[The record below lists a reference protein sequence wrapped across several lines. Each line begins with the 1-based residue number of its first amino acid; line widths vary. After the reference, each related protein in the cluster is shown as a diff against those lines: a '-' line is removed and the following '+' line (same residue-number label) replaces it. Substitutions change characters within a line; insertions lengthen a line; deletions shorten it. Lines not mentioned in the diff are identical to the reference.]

1 MSDKPLYLLSIV
13 GTEYAANLLEF
24 NSYPSCSKEEEELCK
39 TNLMTRKG
47 ERGKTMVAREFYNA
61 VIALENVPAELKE
74 FAEKEVKALD
84 VKNEKRAA
92 KAAEKKAEVNGP
104 LYEALDAILADGKA
118 HLAGEVAEALGV
130 KIPKVAALVRLAGD
144 KYAKEEVKVEKG
156 KKVAY
161 KLAQ

>member
-1 MSDKPLYLLSIV
+1 MNDKPLYLISIV
-13 GTEYAANLLEF
+13 GTEFAARLLGF
-24 NSYPSCSKEEEELCK
+24 NSYPSCSKKKVVKLI
-39 TNLMTRKG
+39 NLMTRKG
-47 ERGKTMVAREFYNA
+47 ERGTTMVAREFYNA
-61 VIALENVPAELKE
+61 VIALDNAPAELKE
-74 FAEKEVKALD
+74 FAEKEVKALNA
-84 VKNEKRAA
+84 KNEKRAA

-130 KIPKVAALVRLAGD
+130 KVPKVAALVRLAGD
-144 KYAKEEVKVEKG
+144 KYAKEEVKVDKG

>member
-1 MSDKPLYLLSIV
+1 
-13 GTEYAANLLEF
+13 
-24 NSYPSCSKEEEELCK
+24 
-39 TNLMTRKG
+39 MTRKG

-74 FAEKEVKALD
+74 FAEKEVKALNA
-84 VKNEKRAA
+84 KNEKRAA

-104 LYEALDAILADGKA
+104 LYEALDTILADGKA

-144 KYAKEEVKVEKG
+144 KYVKEEVKVEKG